1 MEKECVIYP
10 LNLPNMP
17 MRVGWFDDV
26 KSFLSRGFGPIRRVK
41 ACMAGKL
48 SFMLTYGERR
58 SMINNVDYSVNYFV
72 VEFDWLFVPKLLRD
86 GKIVNVSKENMAYLL
101 GFATVC
107 VDKDGKVEMEHG
119 KPKVI
124 FNTEAMYNWLR
135 VNYKTYKA
143 YTFMTFVT
151 EEDTEIMLAYGFK
164 S

>member
-1 MEKECVIYP
+1 
-10 LNLPNMP
+10 
-17 MRVGWFDDV
+17 
-26 KSFLSRGFGPIRRVK
+26 
-41 ACMAGKL
+41 
-48 SFMLTYGERR
+48 
-58 SMINNVDYSVNYFV
+58 
-72 VEFDWLFVPKLLRD
+72 
-86 GKIVNVSKENMAYLL
+86 MAYLL